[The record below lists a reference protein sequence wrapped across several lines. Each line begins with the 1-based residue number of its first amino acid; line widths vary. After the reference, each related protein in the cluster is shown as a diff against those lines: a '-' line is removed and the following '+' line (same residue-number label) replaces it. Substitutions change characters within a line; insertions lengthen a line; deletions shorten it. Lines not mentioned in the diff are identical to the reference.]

1 MCSPA
6 PPPVLSSDE
15 VIFLME
21 NQDELKRL
29 TGVCEVQ
36 KHELKDL
43 QVSKMNLIQF
53 LTSFEC

>member
-6 PPPVLSSDE
+6 PPLVLSSDE
-15 VIFLME
+15 EIFLRE

-29 TGVCEVQ
+29 TGVCDVQ

-43 QVSKMNLIQF
+43 QVSGINLLQV